1 MKFKQFKKIL
11 ELHQETNKMFDAL
24 YDLGF
29 DFLENEKFPVWANSD
44 KMFSHLM
51 ESHYTDAG
59 LDWINWFIYDNEFG
73 TNGLT
78 ADDNGIPICSDLKS
92 LFKYIKQYK
101 K

>member
-1 MKFKQFKKIL
+1 MKFKEFKKIVK
-11 ELHQETNKMFDAL
+11 LHQETNKMFDAL

-29 DFLENEKFPVWANSD
+29 DLLENKKFPVWSNSD

-59 LDWINWFIYDNEFG
+59 LDWINWWVYDNEFG

-78 ADDNGIPICSDLKS
+78 ADDTGIPICYDLKS